1 MVEEPRSHERK
12 TLHGKMEV
20 FLDASS
26 TSPTPSHAHTV
37 TTAI

>member
-20 FLDASS
+20 FLYSS
-26 TSPTPSHAHTV
+26 SNSLPCA
-37 TTAI
+37 

>member
-20 FLDASS
+20 FLYSFFLYSSS
-26 TSPTPSHAHTV
+26 TSLPCA
-37 TTAI
+37 

>member
-26 TSPTPSHAHTV
+26 TSLPCA
-37 TTAI
+37 

>member
-20 FLDASS
+20 FFYPSS
-26 TSPTPSHAHTV
+26 TSLPCA
-37 TTAI
+37 

>member
-1 MVEEPRSHERK
+1 MVEEARSHERK

-26 TSPTPSHAHTV
+26 TSLPCA
-37 TTAI
+37 

>member
-20 FLDASS
+20 FLYSSS
-26 TSPTPSHAHTV
+26 TSLPCA
-37 TTAI
+37 

>member
-20 FLDASS
+20 FLYL
-26 TSPTPSHAHTV
+26 TPLPTPSHAHNTV
-37 TTAI
+37 F

>member
-20 FLDASS
+20 LLYSSSNFLLCA
-26 TSPTPSHAHTV
+26 
-37 TTAI
+37 